1 MAAKK
6 GPPERRVPVKLELL
20 SPEEIAAIKK
30 EARASLL
37 EEMKQDARDE
47 YFSKELKK
55 LRREQIPAEQIVS
68 VSLDL
73 APFLPHVALDGL
85 MFFHGYTYDVPRS
98 QAIVLYEQMQR
109 SWMHQDEIEGR
120 SRFNSYRRPQQLRIG
135 PNDMGKTTMGANG
148 PVVMPAD
155 TEI

>member
-1 MAAKK
+1 MASKK
-6 GPPERRVPVKLELL
+6 GPLNGQLPVKLDLL
-20 SPEEIAAIKK
+20 TKEEIAEIKRQAK
-30 EARASLL
+30 ASLL

-47 YFSKELKK
+47 YFNKELKR
-55 LRREQIPAEQIVS
+55 LRRAEIPAEQIVQVS
-68 VSLDL
+68 VDL
-73 APFLPHVALDGL
+73 APFLPHICLDGL

-98 QAIVLYEQMQR
+98 QAIVIYEQMQR

-120 SRFNSYRRPQQLRIG
+120 SRFNPYRRPQQLRIG
-135 PNDMGKTTMGANG
+135 PNDAGRTTMGANG